1 MSGRRRSQARPNLA
15 HERALLRDGHLRVA
29 GLDEVGRGAWAG
41 PVVAAAVILH
51 PAKARSLHMVHDSKQ
66 LTPRQRKNLCPLIL
80 ESSLACGVG
89 LADAAGIVPAT
100 RLAMRRAID
109 ALSPPPDALIVDALR
124 LPEVDLPQ
132 RAFNFADSIS
142 LSVAAASILAKV
154 TRDRMMVELETVYPG
169 YGFDRHKG
177 YGTRRHWKA
186 LEELGACPA
195 HRATF
200 KPVAAMVGT
209 LAR

>member
-1 MSGRRRSQARPNLA
+1 M
-15 HERALLRDGHLRVA
+15 
-29 GLDEVGRGAWAG
+29 
-41 PVVAAAVILH
+41 ILN
-51 PAKARSLHMVHDSKQ
+51 PAKARSLRGVHDSKQ
-66 LTPRQRKNLCPLIL
+66 LTSRQRNDLYPLIL
-80 ESSLACGVG
+80 ESSLAYGLG
-89 LADAAGIVPAT
+89 LAEASEIDTIGVVPAT

-109 ALSPPPDALIVDALR
+109 VLSPPPDALIIDALR

-177 YGTRRHWKA
+177 YGTQRHWKE
-186 LEELGACPA
+186 LTELGVCEV
-195 HRATF
+195 HRRTF
-200 KPVAAMVGT
+200 RPIRAVEVARGT
-209 LAR
+209 HAP

>member
-1 MSGRRRSQARPNLA
+1 MI
-15 HERALLRDGHLRVA
+15 
-29 GLDEVGRGAWAG
+29 LD
-41 PVVAAAVILH
+41 L
-51 PAKARSLHMVHDSKQ
+51 AKARTLRGVHDSKQ
-66 LTPRQRKNLCPLIL
+66 LTPRQREDLYPLIL
-80 ESSLACGVG
+80 ASSLACGVG
-89 LADAAGIVPAT
+89 HADASEIDAIGIVTAT

-109 ALSPPPDALIVDALR
+109 ALSPPPEALIVDALR
-124 LPEVDLPQ
+124 LPDVGLPQ
-132 RAFNFADSIS
+132 RAFYFADSIS

-177 YGTRRHWKA
+177 YGTRRHGKA

-200 KPVAAMVGT
+200 KPVAATMGRLPGET
-209 LAR
+209 RSIGDNSRHAEPLRIRL